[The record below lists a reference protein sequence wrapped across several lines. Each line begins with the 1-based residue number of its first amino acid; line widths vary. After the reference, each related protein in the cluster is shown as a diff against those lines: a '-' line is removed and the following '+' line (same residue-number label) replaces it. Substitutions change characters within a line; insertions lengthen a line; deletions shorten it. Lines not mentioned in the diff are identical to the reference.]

1 MDLHSAYS
9 HMSDQTAYTFK
20 LSIEQEPLQRL
31 FEGFGKIILL
41 ILLTVSF
48 VIFIAEVVR
57 MVFEFISLW
66 KYSLQVGIQAV
77 IVDMLTLL
85 ALFEIYLTILTY
97 FKESRVKVT
106 YVVDSV
112 FIIMLSELMKQWF
125 THQATLESC
134 GLMIAVILAL
144 AVTRLFTVRYSPS
157 KELSKA

>member
-1 MDLHSAYS
+1 
-9 HMSDQTAYTFK
+9 MSDHPAYTFK
-20 LSIEQEPLQRL
+20 LSIEQESLQQL

-41 ILLTVSF
+41 TLLTVSF

-57 MVFEFISLW
+57 MVFEFVSLW

-85 ALFEIYLTILTY
+85 ALFEIYLTILIY

-112 FIIMLSELMKQWF
+112 FIIMLSELIKQWF
-125 THQATLESC
+125 NHQATVESS
-134 GLMIAVILAL
+134 GLMLAVILSL
-144 AVTRLFTVRYSPS
+144 AVIRLLTVRYSPS
-157 KELSKA
+157 